1 MFFSP
6 WDAWVCGSSPSGD
19 EDVLGLNNFGHI
31 VVANKLDLVGGEKPC
46 QLVVVFYLL
55 GVELLA
61 VAEVQGANVVLDL
74 LRDCLPA
81 VCGASVNI
89 PARSVQVLLR
99 LAEQASVVEQLLG
112 DASHVHACASESPFS
127 SLRGGLYEISDC
139 DSCAVGSR

>member
-1 MFFSP
+1 MFFPP
-6 WDAWVCGSSPSGD
+6 WDAWVCGSASSGD
-19 EDVLGLNNFGHI
+19 EDIFCLDNFGHI
-31 VVANKLDLVGGEKPC
+31 VVANKLDLVGGEQPC

-74 LRDCLPA
+74 LRDRLPA

-99 LAEQASVVEQLLG
+99 FAEQSSIVEQLLG
-112 DASHVHACASESPFS
+112 DASHVHACAYMVYGIPPSPH
-127 SLRGGLYEISDC
+127 L
-139 DSCAVGSR
+139 VP